1 LLKEFDLK
9 ELLEIGYLV
18 DRINGKS
25 ALFWY
30 FYWRQTAILMNGPA
44 TDSQAEKFEI
54 LSFWLTKRVEDPSE
68 EFILDKIERFWDLFM
83 TEKKTFESENRTLD
97 ITYLAKLA
105 LYMVETGAL
114 EIVKPQPEGRFFF
127 LKQ

>member
-1 LLKEFDLK
+1 LLEEFDLN

-30 FYWRQTAILMNGPA
+30 FYWRQTTILMNSPA
-44 TDSQAEKFEI
+44 TDSQAEKFEM

-68 EFILDKIERFWDLFM
+68 EFILDKIEKFWDLFM

-97 ITYLAKLA
+97 KTYLAKLA
-105 LYMVETGAL
+105 LYMVETGED
-114 EIVKPQPEGRFFF
+114 EIVKPQPDGRFFS